1 MIDIRILVI
10 VLLTSRTVTAS
21 VSLPITEDE
30 AQCLDDIGVMGVWYF
45 STAHCRANM
54 IAFGV
59 LVIVLLTFR
68 TVTSSISLPLTDEEI
83 QCLDDIGMMGVNYF
97 AFAFCV
103 TSAAHNKAKCKDCAK
118 RYLNPK
124 IRQCLVKK
132 AFVCLKAYC

>member
-1 MIDIRILVI
+1 MVPAFADIYRRFERRFQTPCENSTHVFPNFPS
-10 VLLTSRTVTAS
+10 TSTAK
-21 VSLPITEDE
+21 T
-30 AQCLDDIGVMGVWYF
+30 GVWCF
-45 STAHCRANM
+45 STAHCCANM
-54 IAFGV
+54 IAFGI

-68 TVTSSISLPLTDEEI
+68 TVTSSISLPLSDEEI

-103 TSAAHNKAKCKDCAK
+103 TSAAHNKVKCKDCAK
-118 RYLNPK
+118 RYLNPN